1 MSETIGFI
9 GLGLMGA
16 GFCKRLI
23 GTGRSV
29 VGYDLDPARRAEA
42 EALGV
47 ALAAS
52 PAEVAERANPVCIAV
67 TTTKAV
73 QAVVSG
79 DGGILSAK
87 LKPGAIVVDFS
98 TTEIGVTKALA
109 ATLTEAGIGFIDAP
123 VSGGPPAAEAGK
135 LAIMAGGAPE
145 TIAAVR
151 SLAESLGLFTH
162 MGAVGTG
169 QATKLVNQALCLTN
183 YVVVAES
190 LRLAQAYG
198 VDADKIPAAL
208 APGLGNSAVLQA
220 MMPRMVARDFAPK
233 GYARQVLKDL
243 EMLMEA
249 GREQHLAMP
258 MVAQATTLYRMLVA
272 QGDSELDAIAVLKLL
287 PEVEQ
292 APH

>member
-1 MSETIGFI
+1 MKRLAVYCGSATPEDPIYIETARHVGRTLAERGIGVVY
-9 GLGLMGA
+9 GGGRLGLMGA

-23 GTGRSV
+23 ATGRSV

-87 LKPGAIVVDFS
+87 LKPGTIVIDFS

-109 ATLTEAGIGFIDAP
+109 AALAEAGIGFIDAP

-135 LAIMAGGAPE
+135 RAWP
-145 TIAAVR
+145 
-151 SLAESLGLFTH
+151 H
-162 MGAVGTG
+162 
-169 QATKLVNQALCLTN
+169 QHH
-183 YVVVAES
+183 
-190 LRLAQAYG
+190 
-198 VDADKIPAAL
+198 DADAAERHPRHLAHGQLLVMLEKMGEQDRADRHEGHEDGGEPAVDSRL
-208 APGLGNSAVLQA
+208 APG
-220 MMPRMVARDFAPK
+220 DEEE
-233 GYARQVLKDL
+233 RQGLTG
-243 EMLMEA
+243 A
-249 GREQHLAMP
+249 
-258 MVAQATTLYRMLVA
+258 
-272 QGDSELDAIAVLKLL
+272 
-287 PEVEQ
+287 
-292 APH
+292 